1 MYGETGSPEVCSS
14 NLTIQMCSYKIDLS
28 ARQGEQTS
36 RFMQVSRACVGCDAC
51 YTNSNITSTARAPGR
66 HRARTGGG
74 GRERRD
80 EANKF

>member
-36 RFMQVSRACVGCDAC
+36 RFMQVSRAWA
-51 YTNSNITSTARAPGR
+51 AMRAIQIRTLLVRPGR
-66 HRARTGGG
+66 RGDQGNWGDDGQR
-74 GRERRD
+74 
-80 EANKF
+80 K